1 MSSLETPPNT
11 APQRARFIALCLIW
25 STPTQGVLTQYPEG
39 AYPQGATQTPAV
51 GRLRKLA
58 DMKMIRFRAKIEII
72 GVNPFVFLPDRV
84 LHEVFRQAGKSKGKI
99 PVKMKIDG
107 HEFVQTLIKWSGSW
121 RLYLNTPMRKAAKK
135 EVGDMADFEI
145 AYDPIE
151 RVFPMHPKFAKALQ
165 ENEEA
170 RKVFYRLRP
179 SLQLEINRYF
189 SFLKN
194 EASVDRNVIK
204 AIQFLLGNG
213 RFVARDK
220 PE

>member
-1 MSSLETPPNT
+1 MN
-11 APQRARFIALCLIW
+11 
-25 STPTQGVLTQYPEG
+25 
-39 AYPQGATQTPAV
+39 
-51 GRLRKLA
+51 
-58 DMKMIRFRAKIEII
+58 MIKFRAKIEII
-72 GVNPFVFLPDRV
+72 GVNPFVFLPDWV
-84 LHEVFRQAGKSKGKI
+84 LQELFMQAGKSKGKI

-135 EVGDMADFEI
+135 EVGDVADFEI
-145 AYDPIE
+145 VYDPIE
-151 RVFPMHPKFAKALQ
+151 RVFPMHPKFEKALQ

-170 RKVFYRLRP
+170 KRVFYSLRP